1 MNLKRPTAVV
11 FHRVDFD
18 GMMSLGIALDV
29 LARASHPACHP
40 AVDYDGVVGR
50 GIEMMPYTYGDP
62 IPDLSRFERVVMVDV
77 SFPPVE
83 MLALRERLGRAF
95 TWIDH
100 HATAIN
106 ASEENGYTDIPGAR
120 VNGVAACELTWRY
133 YHSDV
138 FVPVPMSVRLLSLYD
153 TWTKDAEYSWE
164 NQILPFQWSLR
175 EEFGR
180 DARKFVEE
188 FVLSERYRYEVC
200 VEEDILRGN
209 IILSYARRSGC
220 EGVAAYGFPVTI
232 GPEKHPGVCCLT
244 NTFGGLAFEE
254 ALREI
259 PGTVAVCVN
268 RLSPKEGQPEETYKV
283 SIYAGDSKPGWHIGN
298 YLRAN
303 YTGGGHEGAGG
314 GYLSRAQF
322 ITLITE
328 GRL

>member
-1 MNLKRPTAVV
+1 MLFFIVPVGIRKPQFPERGGFPVFHFPGFFIRKVIEAQKMQGAVHHHVSPVLLRSFVLLLSLPFHDAFTDHQVAEVV
-11 FHRVDFD
+11 F
-18 GMMSLGIALDV
+18 GKI
-29 LARASHPACHP
+29 
-40 AVDYDGVVGR
+40 
-50 GIEMMPYTYGDP
+50 
-62 IPDLSRFERVVMVDV
+62 
-77 SFPPVE
+77 
-83 MLALRERLGRAF
+83 RERLGRAF

-164 NQILPFQWSLR
+164 NQILPYQWSLR

-188 FVLSERYRYEVC
+188 FVLSERYRYEVS
-200 VEEDILRGN
+200 VQEDILRGN

-220 EGVAAYGFPVTI
+220 EGVAAYGFSVTI

-259 PGTVAVCVN
+259 PGAVAVCVN

-314 GYLSRAQF
+314 GYLTRAQF